1 MKLHALLIQS
11 ILFVLIWC
19 SSAAA
24 IGPERLVYD
33 VSWSGLNAGSAVLE
47 VAAQGDDFHILNTIT
62 SNSFV
67 SVFFRIDDRSES
79 VVTRTVKPKSF
90 REKISEGRFR
100 AHREATFNFT
110 SLKAESKDLLSN
122 TVKRADITARTYDNL
137 SSIYFLRSH
146 QLAPGQTISFDIYDT
161 KQLWKAEAKVVHREE
176 ITTPRGKIK
185 TIVVTSQLT
194 RDGVHAK
201 VGNPTFWFT
210 DDSQHIPVRIKTQ
223 LKVGEITLTLAR
235 EK

>member
-1 MKLHALLIQS
+1 MLAI
-11 ILFVLIWC
+11 IWC

-24 IGPERLVYD
+24 LGPEKLVYD

-47 VAAQGDDFHILNTIT
+47 VAPHGEDLRILNTIT

-79 VVTRTVKPKSF
+79 TVSRALKPKF
-90 REKISEGRFR
+90 FKEKISEGKYR
-100 AHREATFNFT
+100 AHREATFDFT
-110 SLKAESKDLLSN
+110 TLKAESKDLISN
-122 TVKRADITARTYDNL
+122 TVKRAEITARTYDNL
-137 SSIYFLRSH
+137 SSIYFLRSQ
-146 QLAPGQTISFDIYDT
+146 QLAPGQSISFDIYDT
-161 KQLWKAEAKVVHREE
+161 KQLWKAEAKVGHREE
-176 ITTPRGKIK
+176 ITTPSGKFK

-194 RDGVHAK
+194 RDGVPAK

-210 DDSQHIPVRIKTQ
+210 DDNRHIPVRIKTR